1 MFSFPL
7 FFSFF
12 LYINI
17 ITILFFSDLFFLS
30 SLQPIV
36 DVSLQ
41 LLLLL
46 FLLFLLLLF
55 LLLLFLLLLFLL
67 LSDLLLLVLLALFSF
82 SNEFHS
88 NLGRLFFLLAATGHI
103 RFGFLFD
110 QLPAYYSAV
119 A

>member
-41 LLLLL
+41 L
-46 FLLFLLLLF
+46 

>member
-41 LLLLL
+41 L
-46 FLLFLLLLF
+46 LLLLF